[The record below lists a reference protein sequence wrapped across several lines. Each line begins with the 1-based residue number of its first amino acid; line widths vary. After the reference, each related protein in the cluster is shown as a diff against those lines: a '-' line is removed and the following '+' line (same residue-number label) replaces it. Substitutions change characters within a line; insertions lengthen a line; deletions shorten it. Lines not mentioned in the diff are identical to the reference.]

1 MKPPAAVSRGPLGRY
16 LSDSGAAGTPAQA
29 EPRLTLIVVA
39 EDHEDIRFVVQ
50 RALERAGHRVVAAA
64 DGAEALDAVRRHRPK
79 VVVTD
84 VDMPRMSG
92 LELCRAIRADA
103 ELRHIP
109 VVLASGS
116 LLPGDERATAAGATA
131 TLLKPFLPA
140 QLLAC
145 VAGLLES

>member
-1 MKPPAAVSRGPLGRY
+1 M
-16 LSDSGAAGTPAQA
+16 
-29 EPRLTLIVVA
+29 IVVA

-64 DGAEALDAVRRHRPK
+64 DGAAALEAVRRHRPDI
-79 VVVTD
+79 VVTD
-84 VDMPRMSG
+84 LDMPHMTG

-103 ELRHIP
+103 DLQHIP

-116 LLPGDERATAAGATA
+116 LQDDDERATAVGASA
-131 TLLKPFLPA
+131 TLTKPFLPA

-145 VAGLLES
+145 VAAVLGAARPA